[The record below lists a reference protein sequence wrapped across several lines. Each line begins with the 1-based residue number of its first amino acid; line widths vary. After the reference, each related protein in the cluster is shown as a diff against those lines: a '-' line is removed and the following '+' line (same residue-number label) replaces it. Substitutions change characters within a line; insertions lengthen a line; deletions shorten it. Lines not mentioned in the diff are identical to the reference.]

1 MNVIIANQQ
10 ESVLSSLGIEV
21 IKSMRGL
28 FTPDEIIGTFNNFYF
43 LRMIIDV
50 TALQNYEDP
59 VTYQKLS
66 IGLPIDKVILL
77 IPPSSRLTNGAYL
90 SKLISMG
97 YYNFTTNVDGV
108 KYLLSTPNTYRDVA
122 HLHQLETPAMPT
134 AQTPGNGVAPVAASY
149 GGGPSGTQIKTLG
162 IKNVTEGAGSSSLVY
177 MIKNELEN
185 KYGASVLGIEVGK
198 KDFIYFRDS
207 NMVSA
212 DDKNIATEMIKAR
225 NYNFVIVD
233 LNDYPDSICD
243 DTLFLVEP
251 SVLKL
256 NKLMMRDK
264 NAFERIK
271 DRKIVINRSVLNDAD
286 IREFAREAGV
296 NIFYSLPAIN
306 DREDSKYISDL
317 LVKLG
322 MVQKSK

>member
-1 MNVIIANQQ
+1 MNVIIVNQQ
-10 ESVLSSLGIEV
+10 EAVLASLGIEV

-50 TALQNYEDP
+50 TAIQNYEDP

-77 IPPSSRLTNGAYL
+77 IPPTSRLTNSAYL

-108 KYLLSTPNTYRDVA
+108 KYLLATPNSYRDVA
-122 HLHQLETPAMPT
+122 HLHQIEAP
-134 AQTPGNGVAPVAASY
+134 PVATAPSGGFAQSASAVSSS
-149 GGGPSGTQIKTLG
+149 GGPIKTLG
-162 IKNVTEGAGSSSLVY
+162 VKNVTEGAGSSSLVY
-177 MIKNELEN
+177 MIKNELES

-198 KDFIYFRDS
+198 KDFMYFRDP
-207 NMVSA
+207 NMISA

-225 NYNFVIVD
+225 NYNYVIVD
-233 LNDYPDSICD
+233 LNDYQDTICD
-243 DTLFLVEP
+243 ETIYLVEP

-264 NAFERIK
+264 KAFERIK
-271 DRKIVINRSVLNDAD
+271 NKKIVINRSVLNNAD
-286 IREFAREAGV
+286 LKEFAREAGV
-296 NIFYSLPAIN
+296 NIFFSLPAIN
-306 DREDSKYISDL
+306 DREDSEYISDL

-322 MVQKSK
+322 MVSKKK

>member
-1 MNVIIANQQ
+1 MNVIIVNQQ
-10 ESVLSSLGIEV
+10 EAVLASLGIEV

-77 IPPSSRLTNGAYL
+77 IPPTSRLTNSAYL

-108 KYLLSTPNTYRDVA
+108 KYLLATPNSYRDVA
-122 HLHQLETPAMPT
+122 HLHQIEAPPIAAPSGGF
-134 AQTPGNGVAPVAASY
+134 AQSASVVSSS
-149 GGGPSGTQIKTLG
+149 GGPIKTLG
-162 IKNVTEGAGSSSLVY
+162 VKNVTEGAGSSSLVY
-177 MIKNELEN
+177 MIKNELES

-198 KDFIYFRDS
+198 KDFMYFRDP
-207 NMVSA
+207 NMISA

-225 NYNFVIVD
+225 NYNYVIVD
-233 LNDYPDSICD
+233 LNDYQDTICD
-243 DTLFLVEP
+243 ETIYLVEP

-264 NAFERIK
+264 KAFERIK
-271 DRKIVINRSVLNDAD
+271 NKKIVINRSVLNNAD
-286 IREFAREAGV
+286 LKEFAREAGV
-296 NIFYSLPAIN
+296 NIFFSLPAIN
-306 DREDSKYISDL
+306 DREDSEYISDL

-322 MVQKSK
+322 MVSKKK